1 MTQRSGSPIRS
12 LSTLVLCAFWLVAPA
27 IESKADDANPTLG
40 KIERLDPALDEI
52 IAADAR
58 IERLAEGFTWVE
70 GPVWDTAGG
79 RLLFSDT
86 RRNVVHQW
94 KEGQG
99 VGVFLRPS
107 GYTGEKP
114 RGGEPGSNG
123 LTFDHEGRLVLCQH
137 GDRRIA
143 RARLD
148 GDYSFTTLVDR
159 YEGRRLNSPNDGVF
173 KSNGDYYFTD
183 PSYGLLGKNHD
194 EGKELDFNGVFRL
207 SQDGT
212 LTLLTQELENPN
224 GIAFSPDEKTLYVG
238 NSNPKKAI
246 WMAYPVQDDGNI
258 GPGRVFKD
266 VTAMV
271 GKAPGL
277 PDGLKVDEK
286 GNIFATGPGGVL
298 IFSPE
303 GKHLGTLAT
312 GQPTGNCAFGED
324 GSVLYITANKSIAR
338 VRLKTKGPM
347 PGARKD
353 GAAQ

>member
-1 MTQRSGSPIRS
+1 MTPRPGSPIRC
-12 LSTLVLCAFWLVAPA
+12 LLLALHALGLLALAPA
-27 IESKADDANPTLG
+27 IQADDAPRPTLG
-40 KIERLDPALDEI
+40 EIERLDPALDEI
-52 IAADAR
+52 IAADAQ
-58 IERLAEGFTWVE
+58 IELLADGFTWVE
-70 GPVWDTAGG
+70 GPVWDAAGG
-79 RLLFSDT
+79 RFLFSDT

-107 GYTGEKP
+107 GYTGEEP

-143 RARLD
+143 RLRLD
-148 GDYSFTTLVDR
+148 GDWSFTTLADR
-159 YEGRRLNSPNDGVF
+159 YEGKRLNSPNDGVF

-183 PSYGLLGKNHD
+183 PSYGLLGENHD
-194 EGKELDFNGVFRL
+194 KGKELDFNGVFRL
-207 SQDGT
+207 SPDGT
-212 LTLLTQELENPN
+212 LTLLTKELENPN

-246 WMAYPVQDDGNI
+246 WMAYPVKDDGNL
-258 GPGRVFKD
+258 GPGRIFKD
-266 VTAMV
+266 VTEMV
-271 GKAPGL
+271 GQAPGL
-277 PDGLKVDEK
+277 PDGMKVDEK

-298 IFSPE
+298 IFNSE

-338 VRLKTKGPM
+338 VQLKTKGPI
-347 PGARKD
+347 PGALNK
-353 GAAQ
+353 

>member
-1 MTQRSGSPIRS
+1 MKPRPGSSIRS
-12 LSTLVLCAFWLVAPA
+12 LLIPFCALWFVAPA
-27 IESKADDANPTLG
+27 FDAQADEGESPTLG

-52 IAADAR
+52 LAADAR
-58 IERLAEGFTWVE
+58 IERLAGGFTWVE
-70 GPVWDTAGG
+70 GPVWDATGG

-86 RRNVVHQW
+86 IHNVVHQW

-123 LTFDHEGRLVLCQH
+123 LTFDHEGGLVLCQH

-143 RARLD
+143 RVRLD
-148 GDYSFTTLVDR
+148 GDWSFTTLADR
-159 YEGRRLNSPNDGVF
+159 YDGKRLNSPNDGVF
-173 KSNGDYYFTD
+173 RSDGDYYFTD

-194 EGKELDFNGVFRL
+194 EGKELDFSGVFRL

-212 LTLLTQELENPN
+212 LTLLTKELKNPN

-238 NSNPKKAI
+238 NSDPKKAI
-246 WMAYPVQDDGNI
+246 WMAYPVQDDGNL
-258 GPGRVFKD
+258 GPGKVFKD
-266 VTAMV
+266 VTEMV
-271 GKAPGL
+271 GEAPGL

-298 IFSPE
+298 IFNPE

-312 GQPTGNCAFGED
+312 GEPTGNCAFGED
-324 GSVLYITANKSIAR
+324 GSVLYITANKYIAR
-338 VRLKTKGPM
+338 VRLKTKGPI
-347 PGARKD
+347 PGARGK
-353 GAAQ
+353 